1 MHGTRQRNLRTMSA
15 PVWWLQLQM
24 HIHSRHQHQ
33 YRHRS
38 SQKTLSVKVSCFGV
52 ARALVSVTASVCV
65 SDVQVRGERAIT
77 QRVPEILPADPVV
90 TNIKGSI

>member
-52 ARALVSVTASVCV
+52 ARTLVSVTASVCV
-65 SDVQVRGERAIT
+65 LDVQVRGEKAVT
-77 QRVPEILPADPVV
+77 LRVPEILPAEPVV
-90 TNIKGSI
+90 TNIKGNI